1 METITKETLDKKAVL
16 ERERNFITSIIDRCY
31 KHLDEQNGNLR
42 IEKLALKVKGYA
54 IQEYIK
60 TLEEEEEV
68 IEKLIKEI

>member
-31 KHLDEQNGNLR
+31 KYLDEQNGNLR